1 MISRARHYRQCSN
14 RRDMN
19 VNSVVQI
26 VHCLPSS
33 ETFLSGASDE
43 TETNSRFE

>member
-1 MISRARHYRQCSN
+1 
-14 RRDMN
+14 MN
-19 VNSVVQI
+19 VNSVVEI